1 MKYWSY
7 NPAPI
12 KKRKMSNQDIS
23 NQSVGLPITTRL
35 ALDRTRVAYERT
47 LMAWVRTG
55 TSLITF
61 GFAVYKFFQLEI
73 AGIAAR
79 EGLVTTVMVGPREF
93 GLVLIGIG
101 LLSLLIG
108 TLEHGRDLIA
118 LHKDYPDMPFSG
130 TRLIALFIGVFGL
143 LAFVGVV
150 YRF

>member
-1 MKYWSY
+1 MAEQTAD
-7 NPAPI
+7 NPPKAL
-12 KKRKMSNQDIS
+12 S
-23 NQSVGLPITTRL
+23 LTTRL
-35 ALDRTRVAYERT
+35 ALERTRGAYERT

-73 AGIAAR
+73 SGTDYKEPLIK
-79 EGLVTTVMVGPREF
+79 TTLIGPREF

-101 LLSLLIG
+101 LLALLLG
-108 TLEHGRDLIA
+108 TFEHRRDLQAMRKDYPGMPRSGTQLIA
-118 LHKDYPDMPFSG
+118 L
-130 TRLIALFIGVFGL
+130 LIATLGL